1 MPQVSVYSKVFLDGD
16 TSWCAT
22 PSRELLRRIHAQG
35 ESARW
40 VVVIPGHGKIALG
53 DPCAMEGESL
63 FMPPW
68 FNGLEDGMEIQVE
81 FERSEDIPRATRLVF
96 KTIGEI
102 PEWLDVREILEEPLS
117 QLGVLSPGQLIPVPV
132 AEGVM
137 LQLDVCEPAEPFVFM
152 DGAEVALEVLD
163 SAVAEV
169 NAPVPVPQP
178 EPEPF
183 DFSSMIPAPAPQ
195 SGVKTPWS
203 QAAPQSFQG
212 KGNTL
217 GRH

>member
-68 FNGLEDGMEIQVE
+68 FIEYGLEDGMEIQVE

-152 DGAEVALEVLD
+152 DGAEVALEVLPTP
-163 SAVAEV
+163 VA
-169 NAPVPVPQP
+169 AQMPMSVPKP

-183 DFSSMIPAPAPQ
+183 DFSSMIPSPQIAP
-195 SGVKTPWS
+195 